1 METLQTDIEI
11 QEQEILEPIT
21 GSPEEI
27 AQRKKEIIERIE
39 SGKYTLS
46 YSGLKEF
53 AKSPASYIVHKLRG
67 KEPTK
72 AMIMGSYVHCAI
84 LEPDELEKRY
94 LVFDK
99 KDLPFPDSTMNKT
112 ENKLFKQSLIIQA
125 QKENKELID
134 PFQFNE
140 AQNYKDLILNNSI
153 AKYYVNNLITKEEE
167 VFCNIQG
174 INFRGYR
181 DGKGN
186 GYILDLKKVADAHP
200 SKIKWT
206 AKDAK
211 WDWQAV
217 IYLASKDCDE
227 FTGFYNLCIDKT
239 SPAIYEIGYA
249 SQQLAK
255 NEIHAM
261 LEHWKRCIDTQAWS
275 SGYEFFCENNRGIF
289 SI

>member
-1 METLQTDIEI
+1 METIIENEI
-11 QEQEILEPIT
+11 EQIEQPIT

-27 AQRKKEIIERIE
+27 AKRKKEIIERIE
-39 SGKYTLS
+39 SGGYTLS

-72 AMIMGSYVHCAI
+72 AMIMGSYIHCAI
-84 LEPDELEKRY
+84 LEPEQLDNRY

-99 KDLPFPDSTMNKT
+99 KDLPFPESTMNKT
-112 ENKLFKQSLIIQA
+112 ENKLFKQGLLIQA

-134 PFQFNE
+134 PVQWNE

-153 AKYYVNNLITKEEE
+153 AKHYVNNLITKEEE
-167 VFCNIQG
+167 VFCNISG
-174 INFRGYR
+174 INFRGFR

-186 GYILDLKKVADAHP
+186 GYIMDLKKVADAHP

-206 AKDAK
+206 AKDSK
-211 WDWQAV
+211 WHWQAF
-217 IYLASKDCDE
+217 IYLQSKDCDE
-227 FTGFYNLCIDKT
+227 FTGYYNLAIDKI
-239 SPAIYEIGYA
+239 SPAIYEIGFA
-249 SQQLAK
+249 NLEQAK
-255 NEIHAM
+255 FEIHAM
-261 LEHWKRCIDTQAWS
+261 LDHWKRCIDTQAWD
-275 SGYEFFCENNRGIF
+275 SGYEFFCENNKGIF